1 MPEQSTAAVRFEMGT
16 SRMNSIHGRHSG
28 GDPLVLVT
36 GAAGHIGSAVRR
48 LLTATQA
55 RFLAVDVAPDA
66 ANNVL
71 ACDLRRKDE
80 IARLFDSHYI
90 RAVIHLA
97 GILPTAFRND
107 PLLATEVNLGGSFEL
122 LKQAVKARVK
132 RFVFGSS
139 MSVYGTQRTAQPV
152 TEDAP
157 KMPHDSYGAA
167 KRVVELVGETL
178 ASQGAIEFVSLRIA
192 RVIGPGIK
200 KTSSPWR
207 AQILEQWSG
216 QDPIQLPFAPDAVLS
231 LVHVDD
237 VARMLV
243 TLAEAPQVRSCAY
256 NTPVERWEASD
267 LQKVIE
273 EARGVRIELQ
283 ADGSDGGPRC
293 DGSRFAAE
301 FGFQLRGLRERLST

>member
-1 MPEQSTAAVRFEMGT
+1 
-16 SRMNSIHGRHSG
+16 MNWPTERLSDRGVI
-28 GDPLVLVT
+28 LIT
-36 GAAGHIGSAVRR
+36 GAAGHIGSAVRC
-48 LLTATQA
+48 LLSATQTH
-55 RFLAVDVAPDA
+55 FLAVDVAHDA

-80 IARLFDSHYI
+80 IARLFEDNPI

-97 GILPTAFRND
+97 GILPTAFRSD
-107 PLLATEVNLGGSFEL
+107 PLFATDVNLGGSFEL

-139 MSVYGTQRTAQPV
+139 MSVYGTLRTAQPV

-157 KMPHDSYGAA
+157 KMPNDPYGSA

-207 AQILEQWSG
+207 AEILERSSG
-216 QDPIQLPFAPDAVLS
+216 DDLIQLPFAPDAVLS

-237 VARMLV
+237 IARMLV
-243 TLAEAPQVRSCAY
+243 TLAEAPRVGCCAY
-256 NTPVERWEASD
+256 NTHVERWNASD
-267 LQKVIE
+267 LKREIE
-273 EARGVRIELQ
+273 EARGVRVELQ

-301 FGFQLRGLRERLST
+301 FGFALRGLRERLST